1 MSGEF
6 SGVSGTSGD
15 LEVSGDLVLSG
26 TSGIS
31 GVSESGDTEVPD
43 VILVPDTDKGQY
55 PVKTCMR
62 CSKLNS

>member
-1 MSGEF
+1 MSGEI
-6 SGVSGTSGD
+6 SGVSGASED
-15 LEVSGDLVLSG
+15 LEVTGDLVLSG

-55 PVKTCMR
+55 LVKTCMR
-62 CSKLNS
+62 CSIQNS